1 MVECWSLNCYSF
13 CFWYRNIK
21 LYLRTQPLFW
31 DTCLENIVQPLCTYC
46 FYKTQPWSGK
56 TTTKRKTTICH
67 LHFWEIL
74 YSYFVLFFITMCV
87 PWETNQW
94 PWRDKHSTE
103 LHVVYIEKSLCTVFI
118 EPVDILDLMNDL
130 LQNIK
135 RSCTFHFE
143 IHNHKHEQ
151 ESDHR
156 KQSYFLQ

>member
-1 MVECWSLNCYSF
+1 
-13 CFWYRNIK
+13 
-21 LYLRTQPLFW
+21 
-31 DTCLENIVQPLCTYC
+31 
-46 FYKTQPWSGK
+46 
-56 TTTKRKTTICH
+56 
-67 LHFWEIL
+67 
-74 YSYFVLFFITMCV
+74 MCV

-118 EPVDILDLMNDL
+118 EPVDSLDLMNDL

-135 RSCTFHFE
+135 ISCTFHFE